1 MMKKTVSLL
10 LVLTLAL
17 GLTMPAVAVGPS
29 YDDVPESYW
38 GYKDIEAAAEA
49 GYMTGVGER
58 QFAPEMKV
66 SVAQFLT
73 LLGRLVFPEVKV
85 GESDT
90 WYGPYVTKAQETSL
104 LDGSQVNTA
113 DVFGE
118 ISRYD
123 MAVVLRAAAK
133 KLGITETQA
142 QASEITDYGTI
153 PNMYTEAVL
162 TVYGMGLI
170 KGDNAGRFNGSNTMR
185 RAEIATVIM
194 RLDQAT
200 SGGTTPPS
208 STPTEPLPTETAPT
222 EIVEPTFPPDAELVP
237 YTIYGLIRK
246 TDHAIGR
253 PVDDKNTYLS
263 DVPFKV
269 YYTTDGGATSMLVYE
284 GVTGNKEW
292 SNSNPHGV
300 GKGECA
306 FTLELPED
314 AFRGNGSGIYF
325 SAETMLDGQR
335 LVTSDLRTDG
345 RDYKD
350 IKRLSRDS
358 EFNPWNTIRTE
369 LTPPDGEKAKFTF
382 QGYVEGINF
391 AKDEPDY
398 RLANFTVKLHLE
410 DGRVIGE
417 AVSGSDGTFSMEC
430 EVDALDDGF
439 SKEKAQYY
447 YTVSGYYRGV
457 KYEWDSINISGKRVL
472 LTLCQLHVLEFD
484 GKPSKNPNYC
494 ITVEDSF
501 AQTD

>member
-1 MMKKTVSLL
+1 MMMKKVVSLL
-10 LVLTLAL
+10 LVLTLVL
-17 GLTMPAVAVGPS
+17 GLTVPTMAAGQTF
-29 YDDVPESYW
+29 DDVPESYW
-38 GYKDIEAAAEA
+38 GYKDIEAVSEA
-49 GYMTGVGER
+49 GYMNGIGGG

-73 LLGRLVFPEVKV
+73 LLGRLVFPEIEVKE
-85 GESDT
+85 GET
-90 WYGPYVTKAQETSL
+90 WYGPYVTKAQESGL
-104 LDGSQVNTA
+104 LTGSQVNTT
-113 DVFGE
+113 DVFDE
-118 ISRYD
+118 IPRYD

-133 KLGITETQA
+133 KLGISETQA
-142 QASEITDYGTI
+142 QASEVTDYPDI
-153 PNMYTEAVL
+153 PTRYAEAVL

-170 KGDNAGRFNGSNTMR
+170 KGDNAGRFNGASTMS

-194 RLDQAT
+194 RLDRAT
-200 SGGTTPPS
+200 SGGGTTPPV
-208 STPTEPLPTETAPT
+208 PTETAPT
-222 EIVEPTFPPDAELVP
+222 EIVEPTFPPDEELVP
-237 YTIYGLIRK
+237 YTVHGFIRK
-246 TDHAIGR
+246 TDHVIGR
-253 PVDDKNTYLS
+253 PGDDKHTYLA

-269 YYTTDGGATSMLVYE
+269 YYTADGGATSMLVYE

-306 FTLELPED
+306 FTLELPKD
-314 AFRGNGSGIYF
+314 AFRGDGRGIYF
-325 SAETMLDGQR
+325 SAETTLDGQS

-345 RDYKD
+345 QAYKE
-350 IKRLSRDS
+350 ILYLRADS
-358 EFNPWNTIRTE
+358 EFKKWNSMDIE
-369 LTPPDGEKAKFTF
+369 LTPPNGEKAKFTF

-398 RLANFTVKLHLE
+398 RLANFSVKLHLE
-410 DGRVIGE
+410 DGRVVGE

-447 YTVSGYYRGV
+447 ISFSGYYRGV

-494 ITVEDSF
+494 ITVIDSF